1 MYNIFMKNWP
11 YIIVI
16 AVCLGLIYFGLA
28 KKPDAQIAK
37 QMELGNQSGTAVGQA
52 SKTATTV
59 PVAIGQVAQHFRPD
73 ASTDAS
79 SDQSKSSAADTAER
93 NFQLTPVL
101 IAKMYLID
109 KYKFGICYGAPVA
122 VPQSAI
128 DILVSSNPPLVSFL
142 TQKYN
147 LQTDLEKYN
156 KMKQLQAVTLVE
168 TASSKF
174 NFTFLD
180 GQCQNTIYYQ
190 GTVQVSGEA
199 VSESGTTQESHTY
212 K

>member
-1 MYNIFMKNWP
+1 MKNWL

-16 AVCLGLIYFGLA
+16 AACLGMIYFGLA
-28 KKPDAQIAK
+28 KKPDIQTVK
-37 QMELGNQSGTAVGQA
+37 QADSANQSGTAAGQA
-52 SKTATTV
+52 SKTATTA
-59 PVAIGQVAQHFRPD
+59 PVAIGQVAQHYRPD
-73 ASTDAS
+73 AAPIAS
-79 SDQSKSSAADTAER
+79 GDQSQLSATESAER
-93 NFQLTPVL
+93 NFQLKPVL
-101 IAKMYLID
+101 IAKLYLID

-128 DILVSSNPPLVSFL
+128 DMLVSSNPPLVSFL

-147 LQTDLEKYN
+147 LQTDLDRYN
-156 KMKQLQAVTLVE
+156 KMKQLQAITLVE
-168 TASSKF
+168 TASSKY

-199 VSESGTTQESHTY
+199 VTESGTTQESHTY